1 MKMGKASVM
10 GAISVI
16 AAACFLASCGHMA
29 NPAPPMVALSSPK
42 DQTSSC
48 DEVAAEIGD
57 LQAKRVSTQKQ
68 LDRQKAQNV
77 AAGIGGWLVIVPFVF
92 IDVTTDKNAAYNS
105 YAEREAH
112 LRSLAADKN
121 CTDLPK
127 PYEFPAEADPGAFVP
142 SGGNVKQDH
151 PVHK

>member
-1 MKMGKASVM
+1 MFRRFLRSHGKPRTPHD
-10 GAISVI
+10 GT
-16 AAACFLASCGHMA
+16 L
-29 NPAPPMVALSSPK
+29 LPK

-48 DEVAAEIGD
+48 DEVAAEIRD
-57 LQAKRVSTQKQ
+57 LQTKRVSTQKQ

-105 YAEREAH
+105 YADREAH
-112 LRSLAADKN
+112 LRSLAAGKD

-151 PVHK
+151 PVQK